1 MDPMSDELIEYV
13 LHIIDSKKGDLGRLN
28 YILTMLQEGR
38 PLYISDK
45 NYLESLISTYI
56 KPRRRIG
63 QQQSVEELKT
73 ELARVKAKLERI
85 EKRGYRKPIGRKA
98 GFFFVTFFFGWHAVV
113 QLLNEKFLH
122 DMQNINPY
130 LFPLYQLKLVI
141 PNQVTA
147 VMEQYN
153 LNLEQLVVFIW
164 GAMVLTWVILGFI
177 YLVKFIRSRYNPA
190 IQ

>member
-1 MDPMSDELIEYV
+1 MDKMSDELIEYV
-13 LHIIDSKKGDLGRLN
+13 LRLLDSKKGDLGRLN
-28 YILTMLQEGR
+28 YILSMLQEGR
-38 PLYISDK
+38 PLYTSDK

-56 KPRRRIG
+56 TPRRKVG
-63 QQQSVEELKT
+63 QQQPVEELKA

-113 QLLNEKFLH
+113 QLLNDKFLH
-122 DMQNINPY
+122 DMQYVNPY

-141 PNQVTA
+141 PSQVATI
-147 VMEQYN
+147 MDQHN
-153 LNLEQLVVFIW
+153 LNLEQIIVFVW
-164 GAMVLTWVILGFI
+164 GAMMITWIILGFI

-190 IQ
+190 IH